1 MSTPEHTPMMQQ
13 FLRIKADHPDMLL
26 LYRMGDFYEL
36 FFDDATH
43 AARLLDLTLTH
54 RGKSNG
60 KPIPMAGV
68 PYHAV
73 ENYLARLIKKGE
85 SVAICEQIG
94 DPATS
99 KGPVERQV
107 MRIVTPG
114 TVTDE
119 ALLDANHDTL
129 LLAVHETKQG
139 FGLAWVDLSGGRFH
153 LLELTSKTEL
163 AAALT
168 RLHPAEI
175 LIQESLAA
183 QLKHTPFPLHVRPAW
198 EFEVQHARNALQKQ
212 FDTSDL
218 HAFGE
223 TEYSLAFIA
232 AGGLLA
238 YLNLTQRQALP
249 HITTLTL
256 EKDSDYLQL
265 DAATQSH
272 LALFE
277 NQRGTDKHTLI
288 SILDHT
294 ASPMGSRLLKRWLG
308 RPLRDHAR
316 LNARQASISEL
327 IEHKQTDA
335 LHTLLKLT
343 RDLERI
349 VSRIALKSARPRDL
363 VQLRETLAVLPE
375 LHTVLNTYQTPILRD
390 ITQALTPQPEL
401 LATLTRA
408 IIENPPIL
416 IRDGGVIAKGFDTE
430 LDEYRA
436 LSENSTD
443 ALKALE
449 QEEKQ
454 RSGISTL
461 KFGFNRVHGYYI
473 ELSRAQSTANIP
485 AYYQRKQTLKNTE
498 RYITAELKV
507 FEERVLSAEAKAL
520 TRERWLYDNLL
531 NALQAHITT
540 LSYTAHAL
548 AESDVLNTLA
558 ERANTLHWNAPS
570 FTDKPGIEIHEGRHP
585 VLESLLNNSFIA
597 NDVSLSPSENTL
609 LITGP
614 NMGGKSTYMR
624 QTALIIVLAHMGS
637 YVPVRDARLGPI
649 DKLFTR
655 IGANDDLASGRST
668 FMVEMTETA
677 YILRHATANSLVLI
691 DEIGRGTSTFDG
703 VALAHACCVHL
714 AEIVGAYTLFSTH
727 YFELTALSNTCSH
740 IRNIHVEANIN
751 HGRIVFLYRIKN
763 GPASESYGLEVAA
776 LAGIPNAVLFEARTH
791 LQHLEPATPSTH
803 KLPTPPAPSA
813 IKPSKLI
820 TELASLDVD
829 NLTARDALK
838 LMYRLQSMALDEAC
852 VTDA

>member
-13 FLRIKADHPDMLL
+13 FLRIKAEHPDMLL

-54 RGKSNG
+54 RGRANG

-68 PYHAV
+68 PYHTL
-73 ENYLARLIKKGE
+73 ENYLARLLKKGE

-94 DPATS
+94 DPTTS

-107 MRIVTPG
+107 TRIVTPG
-114 TVTDE
+114 TVTDD
-119 ALLDANHDTL
+119 ALLDAHHDTI
-129 LLAVHETKQG
+129 LLAVHEKKQG

-153 LLELTSKTEL
+153 LLELKTKAEL
-163 AAALT
+163 AAAFS
-168 RLHPAEI
+168 RLRPAEV
-175 LIQESLAA
+175 LIQATLAE
-183 QLKHTPFPLHVRPAW
+183 QLKNTPFPFHIRPDW
-198 EFEVQHARNALQKQ
+198 EFDIHQARTSLQKQ
-212 FDTSDL
+212 FNVLDL

-223 TEYSLAFIA
+223 GEYDIAFVA

-249 HITTLTL
+249 HLLTLTL
-256 EKDSDYLQL
+256 EKNNDYLEL

-277 NQRGTDKHTLI
+277 NQRGTDQHTLI
-288 SILDHT
+288 SVLDHT

-308 RPLRDHAR
+308 RPLRDHTH
-316 LNARQASISEL
+316 LKQRQASIAEL
-327 IEHKQTDA
+327 IHNKQTNT
-335 LHTLLKLT
+335 LHDLLKRA

-375 LHTVLNTYQTPILRD
+375 LHTLLKTYQTSILKD
-390 ITQALTPQPEL
+390 LTQALTPQPKL
-401 LATLTRA
+401 LAILTDA
-408 IIENPPIL
+408 LVDNPPML
-416 IRDGGVIAKGFDTE
+416 IRDGGVIAKGFDAE

-436 LSENSTD
+436 LGENSTD
-443 ALKALE
+443 ALAALE
-449 QEEKQ
+449 QEEKK

-473 ELSRAQSTANIP
+473 ELSRAQSTSNIP

-498 RYITAELKV
+498 RYITAELKT
-507 FEERVLSAEAKAL
+507 FEERVLSAQSKAL
-520 TRERWLYDNLL
+520 TRERWLYDNLIDS
-531 NALQAHITT
+531 LQTHITT
-540 LSYTAHAL
+540 LAHTAHAL

-558 ERANTLHWNAPS
+558 ERANTLHWNSPK
-570 FTDKPGIEIHEGRHP
+570 FVDKPGINIQQGRHP
-585 VLESLLNNSFIA
+585 VLESRLNNAFIA
-597 NDVSLSPSENTL
+597 NDVTLEPGQNTL

-624 QTALIIVLAHMGS
+624 QIALIVVLAHIGS
-637 YVPVRDARLGPI
+637 YVPATDAQIGPL

-655 IGANDDLASGRST
+655 IGAFDDLASGRST

-677 YILRHATANSLVLI
+677 YILRHATAQSLVLI

-714 AEIVGAYTLFSTH
+714 AEVVGAYTLFSTH
-727 YFELTALSNTCSH
+727 YFELTALAETH
-740 IRNIHVEANIN
+740 KNIQNVHVEATIG
-751 HGRIVFLYRIKN
+751 HGKIVFLYRVQAGAAN
-763 GPASESYGLEVAA
+763 QSYGLDVAA
-776 LAGIPNAVLFEARTH
+776 LAGIPPNVLSEARSH
-791 LQHLEPATPSTH
+791 LEHLEPAKTSTLITH
-803 KLPTPPAPSA
+803 EQPIKKPKPSA
-813 IKPSKLI
+813 AICKLS
-820 TELASLDVD
+820 ELDLDNVSP
-829 NLTARDALK
+829 RDALH
-838 LMYRLQSMALDEAC
+838 LLYQLQALAVNEAC
-852 VTDA
+852 INDG